1 MAEFKVGDLVEIV
14 ENDWTTLDK
23 GTLCMVIAVS
33 SCPCRFPYE
42 VMSVDGGKGDW
53 IDSGS
58 LRLVAGVRNNQAAYI
73 EEPDECC
80 EESPAE
86 ATPIDLPTVKFIY
99 EQWANIL
106 GAKGITDEAA
116 ADIFGGYIS
125 GLMQGL
131 KGDLND

>member
-1 MAEFKVGDLVEIV
+1 MAEFKVGDLVEIIDA
-14 ENDWTTLDK
+14 DWTTLDK

-42 VMSVDGGKGDW
+42 VRSVGGGKGDW

-58 LRLVAGVRNNQAAYI
+58 LRLVADHIDPEGPPGIDGN
-73 EEPDECC
+73 PW
-80 EESPAE
+80 E

-106 GAKGITDEAA
+106 GAEGITDEAA

-131 KGDLND
+131 KGDFDD